1 MLANAK
7 ALSQSGQ
14 REKAVQMMRDVIET
28 YPRTA
33 AADQARASLKKHGY
47 L

>member
-1 MLANAK
+1 MLTKAK

-14 REKAVQMMRDVIET
+14 REQAVQMMRDVIET
-28 YPRTA
+28 YPRTT
-33 AADQARASLKKHGY
+33 AADQARTSLKKHGY